1 VRNRHVAFLRLHAVT
16 TRSLQALDDVQ
27 GQLDGLS
34 SSCGAIS
41 AALASA
47 RATASGLL
55 ADADKAGRE
64 LGALEAKRHMVE
76 QFLDKYQL
84 TPEEVRCRTTS

>member
-1 VRNRHVAFLRLHAVT
+1 M
-16 TRSLQALDDVQ
+16 
-27 GQLDGLS
+27 G
-34 SSCGAIS
+34 
-41 AALASA
+41 
-47 RATASGLL
+47 GLL

-84 TPEEVRCRTTS
+84 TTEEVSVRMGGCVVLVLRV